1 MMNAAYKAATEN
13 AQAIGEALKNYTIA
27 EDNIAE
33 VQREV
38 YREVLGAEAAL
49 RIYNKRVYAKAQC
62 YNKAGVSY
70 DEFYVYYFNVKAME
84 SKEEVERYV
93 TRLRISPQLK
103 NLIYAL
109 AGWRIGKD
117 KIEVLTRWLKKKGLT
132 DEEIDMI
139 L

>member
-1 MMNAAYKAATEN
+1 M
-13 AQAIGEALKNYTIA
+13 
-27 EDNIAE
+27 
-33 VQREV
+33 
-38 YREVLGAEAAL
+38 LGAEAAL

-62 YNKAGVSY
+62 YSKAGVSY

-84 SKEEVERYV
+84 SKEEVEKYV
-93 TRLRISPQLK
+93 TRLHISPQLK

-109 AGWRIGKD
+109 AGWRLSKD